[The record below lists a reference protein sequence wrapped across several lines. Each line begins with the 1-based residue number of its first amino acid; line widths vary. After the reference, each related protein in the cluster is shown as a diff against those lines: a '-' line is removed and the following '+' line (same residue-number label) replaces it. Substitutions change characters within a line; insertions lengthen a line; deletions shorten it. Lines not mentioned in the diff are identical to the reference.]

1 MVLSAMF
8 VAGIGLSGAKNSDN
22 KSQFLD
28 SADENAERLID
39 QGRKIFRFD
48 TYGDEAFW
56 TGQLQILQLMSV
68 GGFMM

>member
-1 MVLSAMF
+1 MF
-8 VAGIGLSGAKNSDN
+8 VAGMALSRAKDSDN
-22 KSQFLD
+22 KSQFLG
-28 SADENAERLID
+28 SANENAERLID
-39 QGRKIFRFD
+39 QGQKIFRFD

>member
-1 MVLSAMF
+1 MF
-8 VAGIGLSGAKNSDN
+8 VVGIALSGAKDSDN
-22 KSQFLD
+22 KSQFLG